1 MSPEQ
6 QKQMTDW
13 LIAIGAITLPIITVL
28 LSILTVFQD
37 KIRAWIL
44 RPKLSFLVGA
54 HFKTPMRAK
63 QSLSEN
69 DERQMVNGYVFG
81 LTVLNTGN
89 TRAEEVEVYASSISQ
104 KQADDSYKEIKFF
117 PSRNLSWRGAG
128 ADDPIFAKAI
138 SPGMQ
143 RSLDICGI
151 INPAERS
158 KTFYWQNPS
167 LGVADD
173 KTILGIDIVR
183 KPFSRTYL
191 FGPGTY
197 RLTLHIAA
205 ANIKPQ
211 QVVIEICHTGQWF
224 DDEDKMI
231 SQGVGIRI
239 V

>member
-13 LIAIGAITLPIITVL
+13 LIATGTIALPIITVI
-28 LSILTVFQD
+28 LSVLTVFQD

-44 RPKLSFLVGA
+44 RPKLSVSVGA
-54 HFKTPMRAK
+54 HFKTPLRAK

-81 LTVLNTGN
+81 LTVENTGN
-89 TRAEEVEVYASSISQ
+89 TRAEEVEVYASSFSQ
-104 KQADDSYKEIKFF
+104 KQADDSYKEIKSF
-117 PSRNLSWRGAG
+117 PSRNLSWRG

-138 SPGMQ
+138 SSGMQ
-143 RSLDICGI
+143 RSFDVCAV
-151 INPAERS
+151 INPSERL
-158 KTFYWQNPS
+158 KTYYWQNPA
-167 LGVADD
+167 LGVPND

-224 DDEDKMI
+224 DDEDRMI
-231 SQGVGIRI
+231 SQGVGLRI